1 MRLILLLLFNLFL
14 LSNCTK
20 PKTVLICG
28 NHVCVNKTEA
38 KQYFEENLT
47 IEVKLVDKK
56 KSLKPDLIELNLR
69 QNAEGDK
76 EVNVYSKETLN
87 ENIKVLS
94 NVEIDEIKKNIQK
107 KKNKQTISKKV
118 DEKKS
123 RKKVIRSVKEK
134 KIKKKN
140 IKISSN
146 NGSAIKNKNID
157 VCAVIENC
165 SIDQISKYLIEQGK
179 RNKFPDITTRQ

>member
-1 MRLILLLLFNLFL
+1 MLRLMRLRKI
-14 LSNCTK
+14 
-20 PKTVLICG
+20 
-28 NHVCVNKTEA
+28 
-38 KQYFEENLT
+38 
-47 IEVKLVDKK
+47 
-56 KSLKPDLIELNLR
+56 
-69 QNAEGDK
+69 
-76 EVNVYSKETLN
+76 SK
-87 ENIKVLS
+87 
-94 NVEIDEIKKNIQK
+94 K

>member
-107 KKNKQTISKKV
+107 KKINKLYQKK
-118 DEKKS
+118 
-123 RKKVIRSVKEK
+123 
-134 KIKKKN
+134 
-140 IKISSN
+140 
-146 NGSAIKNKNID
+146 
-157 VCAVIENC
+157 
-165 SIDQISKYLIEQGK
+165 
-179 RNKFPDITTRQ
+179 